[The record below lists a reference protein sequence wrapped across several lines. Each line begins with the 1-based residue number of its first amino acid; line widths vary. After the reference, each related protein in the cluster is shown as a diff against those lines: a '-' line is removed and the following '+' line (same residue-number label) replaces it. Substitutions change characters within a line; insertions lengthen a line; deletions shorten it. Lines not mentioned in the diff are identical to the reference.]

1 VLLQECNNNG
11 NCTANNTFLSN
22 LRQLSSTLPINAS
35 SSTALFSTGVL
46 GDIPNTVYAFT
57 LCCGN
62 TINASACTDCIGD
75 AFRDAQQAC
84 PYYMDATI
92 YYESCYLHFWLP
104 LTTLNGTSCPTS
116 SNSPVATFNAT
127 VGLLLTVVIDYTVLN
142 SSMWFN
148 TGVED
153 FDVSTPKIYVLAL
166 PRRFA

>member
-1 VLLQECNNNG
+1 MVVATMTYLVWSCTKSRDTSPPSSSPFLAQLVSCDVLLQECINNG
-11 NCTANNTFLSN
+11 NYTANNTFLSN

-62 TINASACTDCIGD
+62 TTNASTCTDCIGD

-92 YYESCYLHFWLP
+92 YYESCYLRFWLP
-104 LTTLNGTSCPTS
+104 QTTLNGTSCPTS
-116 SNSPVATFNAT
+116 SNSRWQP
-127 VGLLLTVVIDYTVLN
+127 
-142 SSMWFN
+142 
-148 TGVED
+148 
-153 FDVSTPKIYVLAL
+153 STPPWVSCSLL
-166 PRRFA
+166 S

>member
-1 VLLQECNNNG
+1 
-11 NCTANNTFLSN
+11 
-22 LRQLSSTLPINAS
+22 
-35 SSTALFSTGVL
+35 
-46 GDIPNTVYAFT
+46 
-57 LCCGN
+57 
-62 TINASACTDCIGD
+62 
-75 AFRDAQQAC
+75 
-84 PYYMDATI
+84 MDTTI
-92 YYESCYLHFWLP
+92 YYEPCYLRFWLP